1 MKQFWTIVLLCI
13 VSAAKLQAQETTV
26 QAQEMERA
34 IQKGNELYK
43 QQQYQQA
50 EAVYND
56 VLTKDPNNS
65 TAKYNRAL
73 ALQKQGKSEEAIKAF
88 NDVAFKTEDHQLKSK
103 AYYNKG
109 VIYSGQKNLE
119 ESIEAYKDA
128 LRQNPDDKEARENL
142 QKALLEQ
149 KKKSPQKKDDK
160 QKKQQQ
166 NQQQKPQP
174 KMNQKEAEQ
183 RLKLLEQKE
192 REVQERLQKEK
203 SKSGGGQPKDW

>member
-1 MKQFWTIVLLCI
+1 MKNFWNILLLCI
-13 VSAAKLQAQETTV
+13 MSAAKLQAQESSA
-26 QAQEMERA
+26 QEQEMERA
-34 IQKGNELYK
+34 IQRGNELYK

-50 EAVYND
+50 EAAYD
-56 VLTKDPNNS
+56 EVLKKDPNNS

-73 ALQKQGKSEEAIKAF
+73 ALQKQGKPEDAIKVF
-88 NDVAFKTEDHQLKSK
+88 NDVAFKTDDRQLKSK

-109 VIYSGQKNLE
+109 AIRSGQKNLE

-142 QKALLEQ
+142 QKALLEL
-149 KKKSPQKKDDK
+149 KKKTPKKDDK

>member
-1 MKQFWTIVLLCI
+1 MKNFWNILLLCI
-13 VSAAKLQAQETTV
+13 MSAAKLQAQESSA
-26 QAQEMERA
+26 QEQEMERA
-34 IQKGNELYK
+34 IQRGNELYK

-50 EAVYND
+50 EAAYD
-56 VLTKDPNNS
+56 EVLKKDPNNS

-73 ALQKQGKSEEAIKAF
+73 ALQKQGKPEDAIKVF
-88 NDVAFKTEDHQLKSK
+88 NDVAFKTDDRQLKSK

-109 VIYSGQKNLE
+109 AIRSGQKNLE

-142 QKALLEQ
+142 QKALLEL
-149 KKKSPQKKDDK
+149 KKKTPKKDDK

-203 SKSGGGQPKDW
+203 SKSGGGQAKDW

>member
-1 MKQFWTIVLLCI
+1 MKSLWTILLLCI
-13 VSAAKLQAQETTV
+13 ISTAKLQAQEST
-26 QAQEMERA
+26 AQEQEIERE
-34 IQKGNELYK
+34 IQKGNDLYK

-50 EAVYND
+50 ETAYNE
-56 VLTKDPNNS
+56 VLKKDPNNS

-73 ALQKQGKSEEAIKAF
+73 ALQRQGKSEEAIKVF
-88 NDVAFKTEDHQLKSK
+88 NDVAFKTDDGQLKSK

-109 VIYSGQKNLE
+109 AIRSGQKNLE

-142 QKALLEQ
+142 QKALLEL
-149 KKKSPQKKDDK
+149 KKKTPKKDDK
-160 QKKQQQ
+160 QNQEQK
-166 NQQQKPQP
+166 QQQKPQP

>member
-1 MKQFWTIVLLCI
+1 MRSFWTIISLCI
-13 VSAAKLQAQETTV
+13 LSAVKLQAQETT
-26 QAQEMERA
+26 AQDLETERA
-34 IQKGNELYK
+34 IQKANELYK

-50 EAVYND
+50 EAAYNE

-73 ALQKQGKSEEAIKAF
+73 ALQKQGKAEEAIKVF
-88 NDVAFKTEDHQLKSK
+88 NEVAFKTDDRQLKSK

-109 VIYSGQKNLE
+109 AILSGQKNLE
-119 ESIEAYKDA
+119 ESIEAYKNA

-142 QKALLEQ
+142 QKALLEL
-149 KKKSPQKKDDK
+149 KKKSPQKKDNK
-160 QKKQQQ
+160 QKKQQ

-192 REVQERLQKEK
+192 KEVQERLQKEK
-203 SKSGGGQPKDW
+203 SKSGGGQPRDW

>member
-1 MKQFWTIVLLCI
+1 MKNFWNILLLCI
-13 VSAAKLQAQETTV
+13 MSAAKLQAQESSA
-26 QAQEMERA
+26 QEQEMERA
-34 IQKGNELYK
+34 IQRGNELYK

-50 EAVYND
+50 EAAYD
-56 VLTKDPNNS
+56 EVLKKDPNNS

-73 ALQKQGKSEEAIKAF
+73 ALQKQGKPEDAIKVF
-88 NDVAFKTEDHQLKSK
+88 NDVAFKTDDRQLKSK

-109 VIYSGQKNLE
+109 AIRSGQKNLE

-142 QKALLEQ
+142 QKALLEL
-149 KKKSPQKKDDK
+149 KKKTPKKDDK
-160 QKKQQQ
+160 QNKQQQ

>member
-1 MKQFWTIVLLCI
+1 MRSFWMILSFCI
-13 VSAAKLQAQETTV
+13 FFAATLQAQETT
-26 QAQEMERA
+26 AQDQEIERA
-34 IQKGNELYK
+34 IQKANELYK

-50 EAVYND
+50 EAAYND

-73 ALQKQGKSEEAIKAF
+73 ALQKQGKAEDAIKVF
-88 NDVAFKTEDHQLKSK
+88 NDVAFKTDDRQLKSK

-109 VIYSGQKNLE
+109 AILSGQKNLE

-142 QKALLEQ
+142 QKALLEL